1 MLTFTDK
8 RSWTKE
14 QILDTQDI
22 KQASRDYLN
31 HFGNTKEEK
40 LAMQQILEQAEHG
53 DRESH
58 SHITLRLQHYF
69 EEVLKRPVTE
79 TIFPYVN
86 AYEGITFS
94 TYGWGIL
101 DVVLHLSPFVEEVRI
116 SAGRQVGYLER
127 GVKKFLSYCPSWE
140 EVESLQQKLANTAQL
155 TFNEKKPRLSGYL
168 EKLKARLTMF
178 TFPYSRTP
186 TIIVRR
192 FSTVTF
198 SLDQLRLQPLPAFDE
213 KVQLLIE
220 QQVYGR
226 SNVLVIGPMAAGK
239 TTLMIC
245 MLKLKNPEN
254 DYITI
259 YESEHEMRFS
269 DVWPGEVIELQNVE
283 EIGIELANSFKDI
296 YRSTANTV
304 LIGEIRE
311 PIEAYHFINA
321 GIRGTDATI
330 AALHERFPR
339 QALNDLTDLV
349 YQYGG
354 RSVELTQERISRA
367 VNFVSSL
374 KYRSNGHRFI
384 DAITVTE
391 WNSVM
396 SRVES
401 VPLVY
406 RNLTTGEYEWTGKQL
421 ADELVEHM
429 CQMGESDISVL
440 KDLGLTNRR
449 RPL

>member
-1 MLTFTDK
+1 MLTYKD
-8 RSWTKE
+8 RRNWTRA
-14 QILDTQDI
+14 DI
-22 KQASRDYLN
+22 QSVEDVKQAARDHLN
-31 HFGNTKEEK
+31 YFGSTKEEK
-40 LAMQQILEQAEHG
+40 LSMQQILELAENG
-53 DRESH
+53 DRNSH

-69 EEVLKRPVTE
+69 EEELGRPVTE
-79 TIFPYVN
+79 SIFPHVN
-86 AYEGITFS
+86 AYEGITFA

-101 DVVLHLSPFVEEVRI
+101 DVVLHLSPFVEEVRV
-116 SAGRQVGYLER
+116 SANRQVAYLER
-127 GVKKFLSYCPSWE
+127 GMKKFLAYTPNWD
-140 EVESLQQKLANTAQL
+140 EVVMLQQKLANSAQL

-168 EKLKARLTMF
+168 DKLKARLTMF

-192 FSTVTF
+192 FSTVNF
-198 SLDQLRLQPLPAFDE
+198 SLQQLRLQPLPTFDE

-245 MLKLKNPEN
+245 MLKLKNPET

-259 YESEHEMRFS
+259 YESEHEMRFA

-311 PIEAYHFINA
+311 PIEAHHFINA

-349 YQYGG
+349 FQYGG
-354 RSVELTQERISRA
+354 RSIELTQERISRA
-367 VNFVSSL
+367 VNFVNSL
-374 KYRSNGHRFI
+374 KYRSNGHRYI
-384 DAITVTE
+384 DEITVTE
-391 WNSVM
+391 WNDVM
-396 SRVES
+396 ARVES

-406 RNLTTGEYEWTGKQL
+406 RNMTTGEYEWTGKQL
-421 ADELVEHM
+421 PDELVEHM
-429 CQMGESDISVL
+429 CMMGEADLAVL
-440 KDLGLTNRR
+440 QDLGITKVRR
-449 RPL
+449 QL

>member
-1 MLTFTDK
+1 MLTFTDRRK
-8 RSWTKE
+8 WTKE
-14 QILDTQDI
+14 QILSLEDV
-22 KQASRDYLN
+22 KQAARDHLN

-40 LAMQQILEQAEHG
+40 LSIQQILEKAEHG

-69 EEVLKRPVTE
+69 EEELHRPVTE
-79 TIFPYVN
+79 SIFPYVN
-86 AYEGITFS
+86 AYEGITFA

-101 DVVLHLSPFVEEVRI
+101 DVVLHLSPNVEEVRI
-116 SAGRQVGYLER
+116 SANRQVAYLER
-127 GVKKFLSYCPSWE
+127 GIKKFLSYCPSWE
-140 EVESLQQKLANTAQL
+140 EVETLQQKLANTAQL

-168 EKLKARLTMF
+168 DKLKARLTMF

-192 FSTVTF
+192 FSTVSF
-198 SLDQLRLQPLPAFDE
+198 SLDQLRLQQLPTFDE

-220 QQVYGR
+220 QQVLGR

-245 MLKLKNPEN
+245 MLKLKNPGT

-259 YESEHEMRFS
+259 YESEHEMRFA

-321 GIRGTDATI
+321 GIRGTDATV

-349 YQYGG
+349 FQYGG
-354 RSVELTQERISRA
+354 RSIELTQERISRA
-367 VNFVSSL
+367 VNFVNSL
-374 KYRSNGHRFI
+374 KYRSNGHRYI
-384 DAITVTE
+384 DEITVTE

-406 RNLTTGEYEWTGKQL
+406 RNMATGEYEWTGKQL
-421 ADELVEHM
+421 SDELVEHM
-429 CQMGESDISVL
+429 CQMGEANLSVL
-440 KDLGLTNRR
+440 QELGIADRR
-449 RPL
+449 KRL

>member
-1 MLTFTDK
+1 MLTLSDQ
-8 RSWTKE
+8 RNWTKE
-14 QILDTQDI
+14 QLQSVEDI
-22 KQASRDYLN
+22 KQAARDYLN
-31 HFGNTKEEK
+31 HFGKTKDEK
-40 LAMQQILEQAEHG
+40 LKINQVLASAEHG

-58 SHITLRLQHYF
+58 RHITLHLQHYF

-79 TIFPYVN
+79 SILPSVN
-86 AYEGITFS
+86 AYEAITFS

-101 DVVLHLSPFVEEVRI
+101 DVVLHLSPYVEEVRI
-116 SAGRQVGYLER
+116 SAGKQVAYLEG
-127 GVKKFLSYCPSWE
+127 GVKKFLSYKPSWQ
-140 EVESLQQKLANTAQL
+140 EVEMLQQKLANSAHL

-178 TFPYSRTP
+178 TFPYSRCP
-186 TIIVRR
+186 VIIVRR
-192 FSTVTF
+192 FTTVSF
-198 SLDQLRLQPLPAFDE
+198 QLDQLRQQALSTFDE
-213 KVQLLIE
+213 KVQLLLE

-226 SNVLVIGPMAAGK
+226 GNVLVIGPMAAGK

-245 MLKLKNPEN
+245 MLKLKNPN
-254 DYITI
+254 TDYVTI
-259 YESEHEMRFS
+259 YESEHEMRFA

-283 EIGIELANSFKDI
+283 EIGIDLASSFKDI

-367 VNFVSSL
+367 VNFVNSL
-374 KYRSNGHRFI
+374 KYRNNGHRFI
-384 DAITVTE
+384 DTITVAE
-391 WNSVM
+391 WNDVM
-396 SRVES
+396 ARVES

-406 RNLTTGEYEWTGKQL
+406 RNMATGEYEWTGKQL
-421 ADELVEHM
+421 SGELVEHM
-429 CQMGESDISVL
+429 CTLGEA
-440 KDLGLTNRR
+440 DLGVLRELGITDIRR
-449 RPL
+449 QL